1 MPSYRKQ
8 PPARHGEDGDFIN
21 RVITLLIIGT
31 AVFFL
36 VVKPVN
42 LMIDRFRLSP
52 SSPSPA
58 TKTCPDCFTD
68 IPAKARRCP
77 NCTSELSP
85 SSRDKAPAPA

>member
-1 MPSYRKQ
+1 MLPG
-8 PPARHGEDGDFIN
+8 AA
-21 RVITLLIIGT
+21 ITLLTIGA

-85 SSRDKAPAPA
+85 ASREEAPASA